1 MNAPDPVLLM
11 GSLLVLGLLPFAA
24 LMVTSYAKIVIVLG
38 LLRNALGVQQVPP
51 NMVINALAI
60 ILSAYVMAPVTAKL
74 TENVDLNHASSM
86 RTGDIVSR
94 ISLAKE
100 PLKGFLMK
108 HSAERERYFFIKSA
122 AALWPKEMADQVKS
136 DDFLVLVPAFLITE
150 LSEAFMVGFMIYL
163 AFILVDMVIANVLLA
178 MGMSMLSPNI
188 ISTPFKLL
196 LFVMLDGWSKLV
208 HGLILSYQ

>member
-74 TENVDLNHASSM
+74 TENIDLNNASSM
-86 RTGDIVSR
+86 RTGDIVSKLA
-94 ISLAKE
+94 LAKD

-122 AALWPKEMADQVKS
+122 ATLWPKEMADQVKS